1 MTNEHE
7 GRMSNGQGKDD
18 PTQRTKPPRSKLKRA
33 LPLIALVAAVGVL
46 VLGELAF
53 QWAKHRGWATGQR
66 LDLLRVQE
74 GTLIGLYQIKPP
86 LSLRVYAGFDQGDD
100 RCNPLHLGLFEVAE

>member
-1 MTNEHE
+1 MVVEQQNLDLLNLAQPALIGDKERGICLNR
-7 GRMSNGQGKDD
+7 GRDLQSIGNMNLVCCSQDD
-18 PTQRTKPPRSKLKRA
+18 GPAGER
-33 LPLIALVAAVGVL
+33 GVN
-46 VLGELAF
+46 
-53 QWAKHRGWATGQR
+53 GQR